1 VHKFPVIEVGGFH
14 LDLSTIVGLL
24 ISCVIVFALARAAV
38 RNLSVDNPSKLQNF
52 MEWVVE
58 FVHNTIASTMPLHMA
73 KKFIALGMTL
83 IMFIFVSNLLG
94 LPFGIVMEVKE
105 DHHGPVEFLGFE
117 IISAEEVDEAHHEGK
132 HLAVAFW
139 KSPTADLSVTAGLA
153 IMVFVLVHWLGLTRN
168 TKHYL
173 KHYFEPYWFFL
184 PLNILKEL
192 AKPLTLALRLFA
204 NIFAGEVLIATILMI
219 TWFGLPLMAVWQGFS
234 IFVGAIQAFLF
245 TILTMV
251 YISQAAVHH
260 EEEH

>member
-1 VHKFPVIEVGGFH
+1 MHKFPVIEVQGFH

-24 ISCVIVFALARAAV
+24 VSCVIVFALARAAV

-58 FVHNTIASTMPLHMA
+58 FVHNTIASTMPLHKA
-73 KKFIALGMTL
+73 KKYIALGMTL

-94 LPFGIVMEVKE
+94 LPFGIVTEVNE
-105 DHHGPVEFLGFE
+105 DHHGAVKFLGFE
-117 IISAEEVDEAHHEGK
+117 LISAEEVEEAHASHE
-132 HLAVAFW
+132 HLSIAWW

-153 IMVFVLVHWLGLTRN
+153 IIVFILVHYLGLTQN

-251 YISQAAVHH
+251 YISQATVH
-260 EEEH
+260 EEH